1 MHRAV
6 FVLVA
11 VALGAC
17 AHHATKQSPAPSA
30 APAAAAGLAPDD
42 QRQAIAWMQTS
53 TEFGALC
60 ETVFAQA
67 TRVIREA
74 AAQRTQY
81 AAIATEINHGA
92 AGSAHTDAQPAGRAD
107 RLDSA
112 RAVLR
117 AALDGGNALAP
128 NERAHDS
135 ADEPLAIIADVDET
149 LLDNTPYQIRLART
163 GTQYTEETWQQ
174 WSNERNARALPG
186 AAAFA
191 QEAARLGVT
200 LFYVTNRQSALTAA
214 TADNLRAQGFPV
226 PDDNRT
232 VLTRDDAR
240 GWGKD
245 KGSRRRYVDEQ
256 YRVVALLGDNL
267 GDFIDGVYVD
277 NIARAQLI
285 EPYRDWW
292 GTRWFMLPN
301 PAYGSWMDAVTKYCP
316 DPALEGKARE
326 CLDAWLRDR

>member
-17 AHHATKQSPAPSA
+17 AHQTPKPSA
-30 APAAAAGLAPDD
+30 ATSAAVGAGAGLAPDD

-67 TRVIREA
+67 TRTLREV
-74 AAQRTQY
+74 AAQRAQF
-81 AAIATEINHGA
+81 AAVATEIEHGA
-92 AGSAHTDAQPAGRAD
+92 STPHAAAEPAGRAN

-117 AALDGGNALAP
+117 AALDSSNALTAS
-128 NERAHDS
+128 ERVRDS
-135 ADEPLAIIADVDET
+135 ADEPLAVIADVDET

-174 WSNERNARALPG
+174 WSNERSARALPG

-200 LFYVTNRQSALTAA
+200 VFYVTNRQSTLTAA

-226 PDDNRT
+226 PEGNHT

-240 GWGKD
+240 GWGRD
-245 KGSRRRYVDEQ
+245 KGSRRRHVDEQ

-267 GDFIDGVYVD
+267 GDFIDGVYGD

-285 EPYRDWW
+285 EPYRSWW

-301 PAYGSWMDAVTKYCP
+301 PAYGSWVDAVTKYCP

-326 CLDAWLRDR
+326 CMDAWLRDR

>member
-1 MHRAV
+1 MHRLAV
-6 FVLVA
+6 CLLVL
-11 VALGAC
+11 ALGAC
-17 AHHATKQSPAPSA
+17 AQSAVK
-30 APAAAAGLAPDD
+30 PAAAPPAGLAPDD

-53 TEFGALC
+53 TEFAALC

-67 TRVIREA
+67 ARTVREV

-81 AAIATEINHGA
+81 AAIASEIDHAASGA
-92 AGSAHTDAQPAGRAD
+92 PHAAAQPAGRAD

-117 AALDGGNALAP
+117 ATLDGSNALP
-128 NERAHDS
+128 PEERVHDS

-191 QEAARLGVT
+191 QEAERLGVT
-200 LFYVTNRQSALTAA
+200 MFYVTNRQSALTTA

-226 PDDNRT
+226 PSDNHT

-245 KGSRRRYVDEQ
+245 KGSRRRYVDEK
-256 YRVVALLGDNL
+256 YRIVALLGDNL

-277 NIARAQLI
+277 NTARAQLI
-285 EPYRDWW
+285 EPYRGWW

-316 DPALEGKARE
+316 DPALAGRPRE